1 MDKWRNWRIDKQ
13 MSWDERM
20 GCMLQKYHL
29 HKNEA
34 GSAPIRLKRPEACS
48 SGNSHTVV
56 LSLYLLVGSQS
67 NRTHATQSDAERA
80 RLLLLVC
87 GAPCECYASCL
98 DGRTKVAD
106 SFGHGQQAVALAA
119 VVAATATG
127 YARTHAHSLELS
139 GRAYLSLSLS
149 SPGAPLAA
157 AGNRPSSN
165 SEIASVLSVPPSQTE
180 YGETGGCSVFQSRR
194 NRTLLLLNGQ
204 ICLFIRDTPLLASGH
219 RYRAAYRGHTNHC
232 KPQIRHDRRHHHR
245 SMMSQ

>member
-1 MDKWRNWRIDKQ
+1 
-13 MSWDERM
+13 
-20 GCMLQKYHL
+20 MLQKYHL

-56 LSLYLLVGSQS
+56 FSLYLLVGSQS

-98 DGRTKVAD
+98 DGQTKVAD

-127 YARTHAHSLELS
+127 SARTHAHSLELS
-139 GRAYLSLSLS
+139 GRANLS
-149 SPGAPLAA
+149 
-157 AGNRPSSN
+157 RPSSN
-165 SEIASVLSVPPSQTE
+165 SEIASVLPVPPSQTE
-180 YGETGGCSVFQSRR
+180 YGETGGCSVSQSRR
-194 NRTLLLLNGQ
+194 NRALLLLNGE

-219 RYRAAYRGHTNHC
+219 RYRAEYRGHTNHC